1 LMALR
6 TLLAHPAQCK
16 STLSTMG
23 CGPAAALPPSFFF
36 SPPASLSAAFFPFPM
51 EAACLV
57 EWSGVEWMERRP
69 VSRCVGRVGFAK
81 RTAGVGRR

>member
-51 EAACLV
+51 AAACLV
-57 EWSGVEWMERRP
+57 EWSGWSGGLSRGVWAALVLRRGL
-69 VSRCVGRVGFAK
+69 RGWG
-81 RTAGVGRR
+81 GVK